1 MGMKDRKVIINFTN
15 HPSSQWS
22 PEQIKA
28 AQEFGEIQD
37 LPFPQISPSA
47 DRKEVID
54 IAQMYVQEILQQK
67 PEAVICQGE
76 FTLAYSIT
84 KRLREE
90 GVPVLAACSER
101 MVREKVTEKGTQKEV
116 LFQFKGFREYE

>member
-84 KRLREE
+84 KRLRDE
-90 GVPVLAACSER
+90 GIPVLAACSDR
-101 MVREKVTEKGTQKEV
+101 NGKGNPKRS
-116 LFQFKGFREYE
+116 FISI